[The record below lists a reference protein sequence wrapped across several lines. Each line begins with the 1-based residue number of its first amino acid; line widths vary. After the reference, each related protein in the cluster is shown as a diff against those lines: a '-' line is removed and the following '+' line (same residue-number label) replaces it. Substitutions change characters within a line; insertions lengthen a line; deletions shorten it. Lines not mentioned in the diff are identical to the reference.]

1 MDIVADICYK
11 RETSK
16 HGEKLKTE
24 IVKRTGGG
32 RERLG
37 EDSAIRERHRRESC
51 REASAAP
58 SSSSSRGAPWGS

>member
-11 RETSK
+11 RETK

-24 IVKRTGGG
+24 MVKRIGGG
-32 RERLG
+32 IERLG